1 MPLSRL
7 ENFLKNIQGNVI
19 YVDPNELDATDSIE
33 NQGNSQTRPF
43 KTIQRA
49 LIEAARFSYVVGQR
63 NDKFDLTTIILA
75 AGTHTVDNR
84 PGFIP
89 YSSGGNARY
98 FTRFGESNQI
108 LSPFGLGSN
117 FDLTSPDNELYKLNS
132 VRGGVIIPRGTSI
145 VGKDL
150 RKTKIRPK
158 YVPDPDNNNI
168 DPTAIF
174 RLTGACYISQFT
186 IFDGDPSG
194 NVYKDYTANL
204 FTPSFSHH
212 KLTCFEYADG
222 ANAVT
227 INDSFLNVNSTS
239 TDLDMYYQKVGDVY
253 DAGTGRPIEPD
264 YPSGSL
270 DFQTRVEEYRIVGS
284 KGQQVGISSIKS
296 GDGATASTVVTV
308 DLDANLTD
316 LSIDTPVRISG
327 ISTSGYNGI
336 FVVSE
341 VVSTT
346 QFKYVVSAA
355 PNNPLPTLTSANV
368 NIEVD
373 TINSA
378 SPYLFNLS
386 KRSVF
391 GMNGI
396 HLDGAK
402 VTGFKSGLLAQFT
415 GNALQKDDKAFVRY
429 NSTSGQYEDYTSVDN
444 LHLDPAAIYRP
455 EYESTH
461 VRASNDSVIQA
472 VSVFAIGHK
481 SQYVADTGGELSLA
495 NCNANF
501 GENALLSDGFKK
513 AAFTP
518 DNAAYITHL
527 IPPKEIDD
535 ETANVDYLTL
545 DVDKTIGVGTVTRLY
560 FEGFTNQ
567 DAPPPHV
574 VDGYRFGAALDD
586 KIRLQLN
593 INGNEGDF
601 VSKIVMPTETGIT
614 TNTGEK
620 RYVVNNAVGVSSI
633 SSNIISLK
641 TDHNLITGESIRII
655 ANDGFLPDGLEEDQV
670 YFTIKGS
677 NANDLKVARTLNDA
691 LEGTAL
697 TINNTGGELVV
708 VSRVSD
714 KKSGDIGHPIQF
726 DIPNKNWFVNVS
738 NESIDNEIYPTFVG
752 VGTTAL
758 GANTPKSYFIRKE
771 NSRGLDDSIYKFR
784 YVIPAGITTA
794 RPPIEGYVI
803 QETSDTTGSTDGE
816 ITTTSLTNID
826 DQRNFH
832 FLNEANWTSNVATV
846 ISEEPHNLTVG
857 SVVNVNKITSANNAT
872 GIGSSGFNGR
882 FSVIGITSARGFQY
896 SLNADPGSS
905 TLDAQTRT
913 VGNLPN
919 FSKNEYAQSFY
930 IYESEEVKEHI
941 TGEQDGVYHLTCLHY
956 DVKPTVSPFTNYKF
970 SQPVKDL
977 YPQVDRDNPK
987 SDPDVAIS
995 HAVSKTIGKVA
1006 SSDLKNSITK
1016 DTQNKFLLQ
1025 NGISVGIT
1033 SIVSDNGAGLA
1044 HTAYLAVEH
1053 NLNSILSVGIGSSGI
1068 GYGEGS
1074 ATTLHG
1080 AKLVGVGLGSTAS
1093 GGATAN
1099 ITIDARG
1106 GITGVTIVNGGG
1118 AYGIGNSV
1126 EVVGVTT
1133 AAGHV
1138 VGILTVTNVYSAVD
1152 QVVQIAGIRSDT
1164 NSKLNN
1170 TFRVTSTPGPKQV
1183 SFASTEIIDFG
1194 RSLGGSSNNI
1204 TVGSATS
1211 DASMSFIGPAIG
1223 VTQISYDITSGI
1235 ATVGTGITA
1244 HGLLAGSKVKLA
1256 GAGQTA
1262 YNGVFIVKE
1271 NVGLN
1276 TFTVNLGVSTVS
1288 APTLSGSVFGFPGG
1302 YSSADGAISADDEKI
1317 GSRMSNFFVGITTT
1331 LSSGIT
1337 STSSSIVISDAST
1350 SGLNIGDYIMVN
1362 DEMMRIKNT
1371 SINSV
1376 FRGVFGTKSTNHIS
1390 GTQIKKVRVVPVES
1404 RRNSLIRAAN
1414 QTFEYVGFGQ
1424 GNYSVAL
1431 PEKQTKVLST
1441 EDRKLGQTQKRGG
1454 GQNFYTG
1461 LNDVGEYFIGNKV
1474 IKGTTGEEEIFD
1486 APITSVTGE
1495 GHDVYKTDTDAIKVT
1510 GGANKDVL
1518 SEFNGP
1524 SIFTNKVTSTSVD
1537 GIEAVS
1543 LQLQGD
1549 GKVARKITVGIAT
1562 PSVGGAAGDV
1572 VLTTKPSQGGYAGWV
1587 YTTQNTW
1594 RKFGL
1599 VSNDQDSVHV
1609 SVDKIGIGTTS
1620 VQGSQLVEI
1629 NSGSINVPLV
1639 ISSSDSIS
1647 GIKLRNGS
1655 SETEI
1660 VGVGSDFQVRPEGQE
1675 APVIQVKGN
1684 GNVAIGSHTP
1694 SERLDVDGTIKATE
1708 FTGDGSALTG
1718 VIGIGSGI
1726 TVKDSGSAVGTAATV
1741 NFGDNLSVQFS
1752 VGIATIVGA
1761 AGTDNIITDKLNVTG
1776 ISTLQNDVL
1785 IGSGVTLS
1793 PDGDIFATGITT
1805 VGILT
1810 VTGRVRIGGDLDV
1823 AGDITYDEI
1832 TGRNLNITGVSTLS
1846 NTLQVGTGV
1855 TVSPDGD
1862 VFATGVTT
1870 STTFVGNLTGNV
1882 TGDVTGD
1889 VTGTAT
1895 NATNVTLADESTD
1908 TTCNVLF
1915 ATGATGNLPPKTG
1928 TNLTFNSNTGDLTA
1942 TSATLEHTT
1951 VGSAV
1956 TLSESGINV
1965 VGIITATTF
1974 KDMNGVGIN
1983 TANVRT
1989 GILDVAGIAT
1999 FRSNTL
2005 VGSGITLSPDGD
2017 VFATGITSIGSGIT
2031 LSPDGDVL
2039 TTGITTIGKRVLGIS
2054 TNNIIPFLYNN
2065 YSDLPS
2071 ASTYHGAFVHVHV
2084 AGKAFYA
2091 HAGAWTQLVNVGSDL
2106 TVGLGTEKYNVG
2118 ILTATTVKV
2127 GSGVTLSSD
2136 GDAFVTGI
2144 STATKF
2150 VGDLSDAVT
2159 SRWSVVNNGSSSYR
2173 FTGPGGLDGSA
2184 DNSTI
2189 YVARGQTYEFNVNAS
2204 GHPFQIRSS
2213 DGGSAYNTGVTN
2225 NGAAVG
2231 VVKFEVPFAA
2241 PAQLFYQCTNHS
2253 GMVGILSVFPAT

>member
-49 LIEAARFSYVVGQR
+49 LIEAARFSYVAGQR

-89 YSSGGNARY
+89 VNVSDEAKYT
-98 FTRFGESNQI
+98 TRFGNTNQI

-117 FDLTSPDNELYKLNS
+117 FDLTSPDNELFKLNS

-158 YVPDPDNNNI
+158 YVPDPANNNI
-168 DPTAIF
+168 DPSAIF

-194 NVYKDYTANL
+194 NVYKDYTTNL

-222 ANAVT
+222 ANAVR
-227 INDSFLNVNSTS
+227 IKDSFLDVTSTS

-253 DAGTGRPIEPD
+253 DSGTGRPIEPD
-264 YPSGSL
+264 FPSGSL

-296 GDGATASTVVTV
+296 GDGATSSTTVTV
-308 DLDANLTD
+308 DLESTLTD

-341 VVSTT
+341 VVSNT
-346 QFKYVVSAA
+346 QFKYVVGAA

-396 HLDGAK
+396 HLDGSK

-444 LHLDPAAIYRP
+444 LHLDPSAVYRP

-461 VRASNDSVIQA
+461 VRASNDSIVQA

-513 AAFTP
+513 SAFTP

-527 IPPKEIDD
+527 IPPKEITDG
-535 ETANVDYLTL
+535 TANVDYLKI
-545 DVDKTIGVGTVTRLY
+545 DVDKTIGIGSATRLY

-574 VDGYRFGAALDD
+574 IDGFRFGAALDD

-601 VSKIVMPTETGIT
+601 VSKIVMPTETGVT
-614 TNTGEK
+614 NNTGEK
-620 RYVVNNAVGVSSI
+620 GYVVDNSAGVSSI
-633 SSNIISLK
+633 NSNLITLK
-641 TDHNLITGESIRII
+641 TEHELITGESIRII

-670 YFTIKGS
+670 YFVIKDS
-677 NANDLKVARTLNDA
+677 NAKKIKVARTLNDA
-691 LEGTAL
+691 LDGTAL
-697 TINNTGGELVV
+697 TINNTGGELTV

-726 DIPNKNWFVNVS
+726 DNINKHWFVNVPVEGI
-738 NESIDNEIYPTFVG
+738 NNEIYPTFVS

-758 GANTPKSYFIRKE
+758 GANTPKSFFIRKE
-771 NSRGLDDSIYKFR
+771 NSRSLDESIYKFR

-794 RPPIEGYVI
+794 RPPIEGYVL
-803 QETSDTTGSTDGE
+803 QETSDVTGSTDAE

-832 FLNEANWTSNVATV
+832 FINEASWSSNVATV
-846 ISEEPHNLTVG
+846 MSEEPHNLTVG
-857 SVVNVNKITSANNAT
+857 SVVNVNKITSSNNAT
-872 GIGSSGFNGR
+872 GISSSGFNGR

-896 SLNADPGSS
+896 ALDSDPGSS
-905 TLDAQTRT
+905 TLNSQTRT
-913 VGNLPN
+913 VDNLPN
-919 FSKNEYAQSFY
+919 FSKSEYAQSFY
-930 IYESEEVKEHI
+930 IYKSEEVKEHI

-956 DVKPTVSPFTNYKF
+956 DVKPVVSPFTNYKF

-977 YPQVDRDNPK
+977 YPQVDRDNPV
-987 SDPDVAIS
+987 SDPDAAIS

-1033 SIVSDNGAGLA
+1033 SIVSDNGTGLG

-1053 NLNSILSVGIGSSGI
+1053 NLNTITSVDIQYEGT
-1068 GYGEGS
+1068 GYGSGS
-1074 ATTLHG
+1074 AVTLYG
-1080 AKLVGVGLGSTAS
+1080 AKLVGVGVGSTAG

-1099 ITIDARG
+1099 INVSAAGT
-1106 GITGVTIVNGGG
+1106 ITGVTIVNGGG
-1118 AYGIGNSV
+1118 AYGIGNSLQV
-1126 EVVGVTT
+1126 IGVTT
-1133 AAGHV
+1133 SGTHN
-1138 VGILTVTNVYSAVD
+1138 VGILTVSNIYSGIN

-1164 NSKLNN
+1164 NSQLNN
-1170 TFRVTSTPGPKQV
+1170 TFKVTATPDSRQV
-1183 SFASTEIIDFG
+1183 SFASTEVIDFG
-1194 RSLGGSSNNI
+1194 RSLGGDSNNI

-1211 DASMSFIGPAIG
+1211 NATMSFVGPAFKLES
-1223 VTQISYDITSGI
+1223 ISYDINTGI
-1235 ATVGTGITA
+1235 ATVACGNTA
-1244 HGLLAGSKVKLA
+1244 HGLLAGSKVKLV
-1256 GAGQTA
+1256 GAGQTT
-1262 YNGVFIVKE
+1262 YNGVFVVQE
-1271 NVGLN
+1271 NVGLT

-1288 APTLSGSVFGFPGG
+1288 APTLSGDPFGFPGG
-1302 YSSADGAISADDEKI
+1302 YSSADGAINADDEKI

-1331 LSSGIT
+1331 LSAGIT
-1337 STSSSIVISDAST
+1337 STSSSISISDATS

-1376 FRGVFGTKSTNHIS
+1376 FRGVFGTKSTNHVS

-1524 SIFTNKVTSTSVD
+1524 SVFTNKVTSTSTD

-1572 VLTTKPSQGGYAGWV
+1572 VLTTKPSESGYAGWV

-1599 VSNDQDSVHV
+1599 VSKDEDSVVV
-1609 SVDKIGIGTTS
+1609 SVDKIGIGTTNP
-1620 VQGSQLVEI
+1620 SQE
-1629 NSGSINVPLV
+1629 
-1639 ISSSDSIS
+1639 
-1647 GIKLRNGS
+1647 
-1655 SETEI
+1655 
-1660 VGVGSDFQVRPEGQE
+1660 
-1675 APVIQVKGN
+1675 
-1684 GNVAIGSHTP
+1684 
-1694 SERLDVDGTIKATE
+1694 LDVHGSVNITGVLTATT
-1708 FTGDGSALTG
+1708 FGNINAGILTATSLSGDGSALTG
-1718 VIGIGSGI
+1718 VIGIGSGF
-1726 TVKDSGSAVGTAATV
+1726 VVQDSGTAVGTAATV
-1741 NFGDNLSVQFS
+1741 NFGDNLTVTFGA
-1752 VGIATIVGA
+1752 GIST
-1761 AGTDNIITDKLNVTG
+1761 VTG
-1776 ISTLQNDVL
+1776 IGTENIRTNTNATFLQNINVSGSTTTGSVKV
-1785 IGSGVTLS
+1785 GSGVTLS
-1793 PDGDIFATGITT
+1793 SDGDGFF
-1805 VGILT
+1805 
-1810 VTGRVRIGGDLDV
+1810 
-1823 AGDITYDEI
+1823 
-1832 TGRNLNITGVSTLS
+1832 TGV
-1846 NTLQVGTGV
+1846 V
-1855 TVSPDGD
+1855 
-1862 VFATGVTT
+1862 
-1870 STTFVGNLTGNV
+1870 
-1882 TGDVTGD
+1882 
-1889 VTGTAT
+1889 
-1895 NATNVTLADESTD
+1895 
-1908 TTCNVLF
+1908 
-1915 ATGATGNLPPKTG
+1915 
-1928 TNLTFNSNTGDLTA
+1928 TA
-1942 TSATLEHTT
+1942 TSYAGD
-1951 VGSAV
+1951 GSALTGIAV
-1956 TLSESGINV
+1956 T
-1965 VGIITATTF
+1965 
-1974 KDMNGVGIN
+1974 D
-1983 TANVRT
+1983 NVRT

-1999 FRSNTL
+1999 FRNNVL
-2005 VGSGITLSPDGD
+2005 VGSGVTLSVDGD
-2017 VFATGITSIGSGIT
+2017 GFYTGVITATKYEGDGSALSGLGTANVRTNILEVAGISTFNNQII
-2031 LSPDGDVL
+2031 
-2039 TTGITTIGKRVLGIS
+2039 GIS
-2054 TNNIIPFLYNN
+2054 TNNILPFLFNN

-2071 ASTYHGAFVHVHV
+2071 ASTYHGAFAHVHA

-2091 HAGAWTQLVNVGSDL
+2091 HANAWYELVNKTTDH
-2106 TVGLGTEKYNVG
+2106 TVGVGTEKYNVG

-2159 SRWSVVNNGSSSYR
+2159 GRWLLGANSTNHYT
-2173 FTGPGGLDGSA
+2173 FTGPGGLSSA
-2184 DNSTI
+2184 DDPTI
-2189 YVARGQTYEFNVNAS
+2189 YLARGQTYEFNNQSGGNHPFHIQTSSGAYNAS
-2204 GHPFQIRSS
+2204 NL
-2213 DGGSAYNTGVTN
+2213 YTTGVTN
-2225 NGAAVG
+2225 PGAATG
-2231 VVKFEVPFAA
+2231 VIKFAVPFSA
-2241 PAQLFYQCTNHS
+2241 PNTLYYVCQNHS
-2253 GMVGILSVFPAT
+2253 NMAGTIVVYPSI